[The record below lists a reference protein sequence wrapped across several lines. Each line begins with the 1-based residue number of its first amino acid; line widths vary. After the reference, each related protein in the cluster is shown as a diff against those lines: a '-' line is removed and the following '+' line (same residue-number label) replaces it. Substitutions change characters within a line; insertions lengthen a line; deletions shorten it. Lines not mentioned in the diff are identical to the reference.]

1 MLLINQNCLIFFNV
15 FLDSTQESKLP
26 VPMVTAEDSGVNA
39 AVVRWNF
46 QRSAEPLYRLIVNSV
61 NVVGSKF
68 KKNVASDLRYTM
80 SRPFIRTFTTF
91 VSVAIMFFLLNMFI
105 CAYLGFLTKHR

>member
-1 MLLINQNCLIFFNV
+1 MEYFENV
-15 FLDSTQESKLP
+15 ILVSSQESKLP

-68 KKNVASDLRYTM
+68 KKNVASDLRYAM
-80 SRPFIRTFTTF
+80 SR
-91 VSVAIMFFLLNMFI
+91 FLFPKVKLF
-105 CAYLGFLTKHR
+105 AKVVRRLDR